1 LKVQQNSDGV
11 MKSFDPMAET
21 LRTLIL
27 LWGNFSFTFTQ
38 FGIAFAGVGA
48 QIAAFQSGGWKEFVE
63 TRKIVTK
70 VLLDER
76 AAFDEWEKKVLQIG
90 KNPPVAP
97 SGAMD
102 MGGSGNVFGRNK
114 KTEDAAAAFIGG
126 DKVGG
131 PAAGIGKALQD
142 DMDDQAKILSETA
155 QLTDDFRA
163 KERAAEKATYDQRN
177 QDLIDFYDRQQEVA
191 IENGA
196 KQIAI
201 DKSLADQKKAQQ
213 DAELQGRMTF
223 LQNLAGLMNTHSKRA
238 FEVGKAAALVQAGV
252 SGALAVMEAWRS
264 GMQTLGPWAPAVA
277 AAYAAAAA
285 ANALNLMNNIRKQTF
300 GGSGAASPVFSA
312 QPGTSIPAA
321 AQGTAPAAQEQG
333 QTTVV
338 NFPEGMRDD
347 DLFSGKVMRAFLKNL
362 EEATRNGGRVVIA

>member
-1 LKVQQNSDGV
+1 MIAAKDASSGFLHSLFRFFTNGGDQAAKPRLAIAKVDDQLIALRKTSQELASMGWLQRWFSADDMAIIKVQIGFLEKQ
-11 MKSFDPMAET
+11 KET
-21 LRTLIL
+21 LAALAAL
-27 LWGNFSFTFTQ
+27 PKNGPSP
-38 FGIAFAGVGA
+38 GA
-48 QIAAFQSGGWKEFVE
+48 DPG
-63 TRKIVTK
+63 
-70 VLLDER
+70 
-76 AAFDEWEKKVLQIG
+76 
-90 KNPPVAP
+90 
-97 SGAMD
+97 
-102 MGGSGNVFGRNK
+102 
-114 KTEDAAAAFIGG
+114 AAAAAAKKAAAFLGSE
-126 DKVGG
+126 
-131 PAAGIGKALQD
+131 AAGKDGGFNLGKALQEG
-142 DMDDQAKILSETA
+142 MDVEAKTMAEASQLS
-155 QLTDDFRA
+155 DDFRA
-163 KERAAEKATYDQRN
+163 KERAAEKASYDDRN
-177 QDLIDFYDRQQEVA
+177 KALIDFYDRGQAVA

-201 DKSLADQKKAQQ
+201 DKAIADQKKAQQ
-213 DAELQGRMTF
+213 ESEFQGRMTF

-300 GGSGAASPVFSA
+300 GGGGGASPVFSA

-321 AQGTAPAAQEQG
+321 AQAAAPAAQSPG

-347 DLFSGKVMRAFLKNL
+347 DLFSGKMMRAFFKNL
-362 EEATRNGGRVVIA
+362 EEGTRNGGRVVFS